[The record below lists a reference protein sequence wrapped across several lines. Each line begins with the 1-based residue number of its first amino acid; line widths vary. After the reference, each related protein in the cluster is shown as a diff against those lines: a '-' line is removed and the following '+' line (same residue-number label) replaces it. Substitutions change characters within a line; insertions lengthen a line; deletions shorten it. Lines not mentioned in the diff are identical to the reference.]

1 MKLVK
6 IELISEDNYLSYG
19 ESRDNTKDVFDKSHN
34 T

>member
-19 ESRDNTKDVFDKSHN
+19 ESRNHTKDVVNKSHN